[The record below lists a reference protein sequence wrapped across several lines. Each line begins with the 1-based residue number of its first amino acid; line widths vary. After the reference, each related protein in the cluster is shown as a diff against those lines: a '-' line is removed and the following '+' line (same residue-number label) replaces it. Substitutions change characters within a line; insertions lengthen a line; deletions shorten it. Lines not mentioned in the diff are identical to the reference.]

1 MRILLGLRVD
11 QAGDGDAEGKFL
23 HCPRPR
29 RVQGD
34 EEGAGILR
42 LTGSTPTVDRH
53 LTDRPPRAPAG
64 LGIAPAESS
73 RHGTAVASVERLGK
87 RYGRRQAVDG
97 VSFEVNEQEVVGLLG
112 PNGSGKTTILRVI
125 TGYLRPSQ
133 GTVRIDGFDVV
144 RDGHQARARIGY
156 VPENAPL
163 YGHMRVDEFLHF
175 MGRLRG
181 LRGGALRRGME
192 SARARLA
199 LEPVGDAV
207 IGRLS
212 RGYRQRVSIAQAVL
226 NEPKLLVLDEPTN
239 GLDPRQV
246 IELRGLLR
254 TLARDSAVLVTS
266 HVLAEMERV
275 ADRVAILLDGRL
287 LTVHH
292 LAGAKRGASL
302 RVRARANQADEVA
315 AALSGL
321 AGIDSVTREQP
332 DGDLA
337 GWRVEVSEAGAAPQV
352 AATLCL
358 AGIASVETVE
368 TASDLEELF
377 LRLTASRALQ

>member
-1 MRILLGLRVD
+1 
-11 QAGDGDAEGKFL
+11 
-23 HCPRPR
+23 
-29 RVQGD
+29 
-34 EEGAGILR
+34 
-42 LTGSTPTVDRH
+42 LTSSTPTPDLH
-53 LTDRPPRAPAG
+53 LTDRARRAPAG
-64 LGIAPAESS
+64 FGVAPAVVSI
-73 RHGTAVASVERLGK
+73 ERLGK
-87 RYGRRQAVDG
+87 RYGRRHAVDG
-97 VSFEVNEQEVVGLLG
+97 VSFEVNEREVVGLLG
-112 PNGSGKTTILRVI
+112 PNGSGKTTILRI
-125 TGYLRPSQ
+125 LTGYLRPRE

-144 RDGHQARARIGY
+144 RDGHQARARVGY

-181 LRGGALRRGME
+181 MRGPALRRGVE

-199 LEPVGDAV
+199 LDAVGDAV

-266 HVLAEMERV
+266 HILAEMERV

-292 LAGAKRGASL
+292 LAGPRRGASL
-302 RVRARANQADEVA
+302 RVRARADRADEVA

-321 AGIDSVTREQP
+321 PGIDGVTREES
-332 DGDLA
+332 GGTLA
-337 GWRVEVSEAGAAPQV
+337 GWRVAMAEAGAAPHV
-352 AATLCL
+352 AAALCL

-368 TASDLEELF
+368 AASDLEELF

>member
-1 MRILLGLRVD
+1 
-11 QAGDGDAEGKFL
+11 
-23 HCPRPR
+23 
-29 RVQGD
+29 
-34 EEGAGILR
+34 
-42 LTGSTPTVDRH
+42 LTGSAPTLDLH
-53 LTDRPPRAPAG
+53 LTDRPRRSSAGFGFAPADASQRG
-64 LGIAPAESS
+64 G
-73 RHGTAVASVERLGK
+73 AVASVERLGK
-87 RYGRRQAVDG
+87 LYGRRRAVDG
-97 VSFEVNEQEVVGLLG
+97 VSFEVNEREVMGLLG
-112 PNGSGKTTILRVI
+112 PNGSGKTTILRVL
-125 TGYLRPSQ
+125 TGYLRPSE
-133 GTVRIDGFDVV
+133 GTVRIDGFDMV
-144 RDGHQARARIGY
+144 RDGHQARARVGY

-181 LRGGALRRGME
+181 LRGPALRRGVE

-199 LEPVGDAV
+199 LELVGDAV

-226 NEPKLLVLDEPTN
+226 HEPKLLVLDEPTN

-254 TLARDSAVLVTS
+254 TLASDSAVLVTS
-266 HVLAEMERV
+266 HILAEMERV

-292 LAGAKRGASL
+292 LAEARRGASL
-302 RVRARANQADEVA
+302 RVRARPDRADEVA

-321 AGIDSVTREQP
+321 PGIEGVTREGP
-332 DGDLA
+332 GGTLA
-337 GWRVEVSEAGAAPQV
+337 SWRVQVAEAGAAPNV
-352 AATLCL
+352 AAALCL

>member
-1 MRILLGLRVD
+1 LRV
-11 QAGDGDAEGKFL
+11 L
-23 HCPRPR
+23 
-29 RVQGD
+29 
-34 EEGAGILR
+34 
-42 LTGSTPTVDRH
+42 
-53 LTDRPPRAPAG
+53 
-64 LGIAPAESS
+64 
-73 RHGTAVASVERLGK
+73 
-87 RYGRRQAVDG
+87 
-97 VSFEVNEQEVVGLLG
+97 
-112 PNGSGKTTILRVI
+112 
-125 TGYLRPSQ
+125 TGYLRPSE

-144 RDGHQARARIGY
+144 RDGRQARARVGY

-163 YGHMRVDEFLHF
+163 YGHMRVDEFLQF

-181 LRGGALRRGME
+181 LRGPALRQGIE

-199 LEPVGDAV
+199 LGPVGDVV

-239 GLDPRQV
+239 GLDPRQI

-266 HVLAEMERV
+266 HILAEMERV

-292 LAGAKRGASL
+292 LAGPRRGAWL
-302 RVRARANQADEVA
+302 RVRARADRADEVA

-321 AGIDSVTREQP
+321 PGIDGVTREEP
-332 DGDLA
+332 GGTLA
-337 GWRVEVSEAGAAPQV
+337 GWRVEVAEAGAVPHV
-352 AATLCL
+352 AAALCL

-368 TASDLEELF
+368 AASDLEELF

>member
-1 MRILLGLRVD
+1 
-11 QAGDGDAEGKFL
+11 
-23 HCPRPR
+23 
-29 RVQGD
+29 
-34 EEGAGILR
+34 
-42 LTGSTPTVDRH
+42 LTGSTPTLDLH
-53 LTDRPPRAPAG
+53 LTDRPRRASAG
-64 LGIAPAESS
+64 FGVAPAEGSQ
-73 RHGTAVASVERLGK
+73 HGVAVASVERLGK

-97 VSFEVNEQEVVGLLG
+97 VSFEVNEREVVGLLG
-112 PNGSGKTTILRVI
+112 PNGSGKTTILRVL
-125 TGYLRPSQ
+125 TGYLRPSE

-144 RDGHQARARIGY
+144 RDGRQARARVGY

-163 YGHMRVDEFLHF
+163 YGHMRVDEFLQF

-181 LRGGALRRGME
+181 LRGPALRQGIE

-199 LEPVGDAV
+199 LGPVGDVV

-266 HVLAEMERV
+266 HILAEMERV

-292 LAGAKRGASL
+292 LAGPRRGAWL
-302 RVRARANQADEVA
+302 RVRARADRADEVA

-321 AGIDSVTREQP
+321 PAIDGVTREEP
-332 DGDLA
+332 GGTLA
-337 GWRVEVSEAGAAPQV
+337 GWRVEVAEAGAAPHV
-352 AATLCL
+352 AAALCL

-368 TASDLEELF
+368 AASDLEELF